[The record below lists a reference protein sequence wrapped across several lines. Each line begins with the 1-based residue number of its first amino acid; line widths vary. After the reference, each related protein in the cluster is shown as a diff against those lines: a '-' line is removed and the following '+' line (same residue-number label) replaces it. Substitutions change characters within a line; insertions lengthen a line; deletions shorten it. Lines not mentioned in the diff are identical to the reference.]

1 MKEWVTKTAWPLTQR
16 TFKAWTVDDCSRM
29 AASLAYYAVFSIFPL
44 ILLLLSILGF
54 WLRLQ
59 GDTNTN
65 AEETLVNSLMQ
76 VFQTSPQVGVDDS
89 AIRTALTEILK
100 SLSQQAGTNAP
111 IALATTFFAASGI
124 FVQIDKAF
132 DVIWDI
138 QPQQGNFLHTVKSTL
153 IERGKAFALV
163 LVIGLLLISSLILS
177 SVLQA
182 LENLSK
188 SFDLPGVGVGWQIFT
203 FATAFAVNVLV
214 FFLLFFAMPKPK
226 MRWRDVLPGAIL
238 TAALWEIGKIVL
250 SLFLGGNKY
259 TASTTVAAFIALLA
273 WIYYASQIIFFGA
286 EFCRV
291 YTDWNSTKRAKQAP
305 AVALPTPPDLPTTAL
320 PPALATAQQKASYA
334 VGGTA
339 LGVVLGVLM
348 SIVGTLVAIIQFI
361 QTLRKGK
368 A

>member
-1 MKEWVTKTAWPLTQR
+1 MKQWVTKTAWPLLQR
-16 TFKAWTVDDCSRM
+16 TVKAWNDDDCSRM

-44 ILLLLSILGF
+44 ILLLLSVLGY

-59 GDTNTN
+59 GDTGTDV
-65 AEETLVNSLMQ
+65 EKTLVDSIMQ
-76 VFQTSPQVGVDDS
+76 VFQTSPQVGVDNS
-89 AIRTALTEILK
+89 SIRNALVEILK

-111 IALATTFFAASGI
+111 IALITTFFAASGI
-124 FVQIDKAF
+124 FVQIDKSF

-138 QPQQGNFLHTVKSTL
+138 QPKQGNFLYTIRSTV
-153 IERGKAFALV
+153 IERGKAFSLV
-163 LVIGLLLISSLILS
+163 LVIGLLLISSLVLS
-177 SVLQA
+177 SVLQG

-188 SFDLPGVGVGWQIFT
+188 SFNLPGVGVGWQIFT
-203 FATAFAVNVLV
+203 FVLAFAVNVLI

-291 YTDWNSTKRAKQAP
+291 YTDWNQTRRAKLAP
-305 AVALPTPPDLPTTAL
+305 AIALPTPPDLPTTAL
-320 PPALATAQQKASYA
+320 PPALATSQQKATYA

-339 LGVVLGVLM
+339 LGVVLGVVM

-361 QTLRKGK
+361 RTLRNGK